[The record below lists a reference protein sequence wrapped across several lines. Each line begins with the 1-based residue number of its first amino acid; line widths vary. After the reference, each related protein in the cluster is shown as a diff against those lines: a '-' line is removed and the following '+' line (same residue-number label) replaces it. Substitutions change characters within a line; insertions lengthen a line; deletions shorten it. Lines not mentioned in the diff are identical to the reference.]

1 MESKVRDEV
10 KKTQEEIIGVIENI
24 EKVIE
29 GKRKVIEYILTALL
43 AEGHLLIEDV
53 PGVGKT
59 MLAKSLAK
67 SIDCKFKRI
76 QFTPDLLPSDI
87 TGVSVYSQK
96 TQDFNFR
103 EGVVFANI
111 ILADE
116 INRASPK
123 TQSSLLECMEEK
135 QVTVDGIT
143 YKLNIPFLIVATQNP
158 IEYEGTYP
166 LPEAQLDK
174 FIMHITM
181 GYPTHSDELVILE
194 KHGTHPAID
203 DISPVCTGED
213 VSRWIE
219 VTKTIFVNESI
230 KDYLVSIV
238 EQTRKN
244 DKLYLGSSPRG
255 SLGLLKTSKA
265 LALIRG
271 RDYVIPHDIKEMVTL
286 VLAHRIIL
294 TPEARMHGEN
304 AFDILNE
311 ILKKIPAP
319 EVE

>member
-1 MESKVRDEV
+1 METKISDAV
-10 KKTQEEIIGVIENI
+10 KKTREEIIKVIKNI

-29 GKRKVIEYILTALL
+29 GKRKVIEYVLTALL
-43 AEGHLLIEDV
+43 AEGHVLIEDV

-59 MLAKSLAK
+59 MLAKSLTK

-143 YKLNIPFLIVATQNP
+143 YKLNIPFLVVATQNP

-213 VSRWIE
+213 VNRWIE

-311 ILKKIPAP
+311 ILKKIPTP

>member
-1 MESKVRDEV
+1 MESRVRDKV
-10 KKTQEEIIGVIENI
+10 KKTQEEIIGVIKNI

-29 GKRKVIEYILTALL
+29 GKRKVIEYVLTALL
-43 AEGHLLIEDV
+43 AEGHVLIEDV

-59 MLAKSLAK
+59 MLAKSLTK

-143 YKLNIPFLIVATQNP
+143 YKLNIPFLVVATQNP

-166 LPEAQLDK
+166 LPEAQLDR

-219 VTKTIFVNESI
+219 VTKTIFVNENI

-271 RDYVIPHDIKEMVTL
+271 RDYVIPHDIKEIVTL

>member
-1 MESKVRDEV
+1 
-10 KKTQEEIIGVIENI
+10 
-24 EKVIE
+24 
-29 GKRKVIEYILTALL
+29 
-43 AEGHLLIEDV
+43 
-53 PGVGKT
+53 
-59 MLAKSLAK
+59 
-67 SIDCKFKRI
+67 
-76 QFTPDLLPSDI
+76 
-87 TGVSVYSQK
+87 
-96 TQDFNFR
+96 
-103 EGVVFANI
+103 
-111 ILADE
+111 
-116 INRASPK
+116 
-123 TQSSLLECMEEK
+123 QSSLLECMEEK

-311 ILKKIPAP
+311 ILKKIPTP

>member
-1 MESKVRDEV
+1 METKVRNDV
-10 KKTQEEIIGVIENI
+10 KKSQEEIIKVIENI

-29 GKRKVIEYILTALL
+29 GKRIVVEYILTALL
-43 AEGHLLIEDV
+43 AEGHVLIEDV

-67 SIDCKFKRI
+67 SIDCDFKRI

-87 TGVSVYSQK
+87 TGVSVYNQK
-96 TQDFNFR
+96 TQDFRFR

-143 YKLNIPFLIVATQNP
+143 HKLNIPFLVIATQNP

-174 FIMHITM
+174 FIMHLTI
-181 GYPTHSDELVILE
+181 GYPTHSDELMILE
-194 KHGTHPAID
+194 KHGINPAID
-203 DISPVCTGED
+203 NISSVCTGAD
-213 VSRWIE
+213 VNRWVEIA
-219 VTKTIFVNESI
+219 KTIFVNENI

-238 EQTRKN
+238 SQTRKS

-255 SLGLLKTSKA
+255 SLGLLKTSKT

-271 RDYVIPHDIKEMVTL
+271 RDYVIPHDIKEMVPL

-311 ILKKIPAP
+311 LLKKIPTP
-319 EVE
+319 EVK

>member
-1 MESKVRDEV
+1 M
-10 KKTQEEIIGVIENI
+10 
-24 EKVIE
+24 
-29 GKRKVIEYILTALL
+29 
-43 AEGHLLIEDV
+43 
-53 PGVGKT
+53 
-59 MLAKSLAK
+59 
-67 SIDCKFKRI
+67 
-76 QFTPDLLPSDI
+76 
-87 TGVSVYSQK
+87 
-96 TQDFNFR
+96 
-103 EGVVFANI
+103 VFANI

-213 VSRWIE
+213 VNRWIE

-311 ILKKIPAP
+311 ILKKIPTP

>member
-1 MESKVRDEV
+1 MESRVRDEV
-10 KKTQEEIIGVIENI
+10 KKTREEIIKVIKNI

-29 GKRKVIEYILTALL
+29 GKRKVIEYVLTALL
-43 AEGHLLIEDV
+43 AEGHVLIEDV

-67 SIDCKFKRI
+67 SIDCKLKRI

-213 VSRWIE
+213 VNRWIE

-265 LALIRG
+265 IALIRG

>member
-29 GKRKVIEYILTALL
+29 GKRKVIEYVLTALL
-43 AEGHLLIEDV
+43 AEGHVLIEDV

-311 ILKKIPAP
+311 ILKKIPTP

>member
-1 MESKVRDEV
+1 MELKVRDEV
-10 KKTQEEIIGVIENI
+10 KEAHDGITKVLKNI
-24 EKVIE
+24 ERVIE
-29 GKRKVIEYILTALL
+29 GKRKVIEYILTALV
-43 AEGHLLIEDV
+43 AEGHVLIEDI

-67 SIDCKFKRI
+67 SIDCDFKRI

-87 TGVSVYSQK
+87 TGVSVYNQK
-96 TQDFNFR
+96 TQDFSFR

-123 TQSSLLECMEEK
+123 TQSSLLECMEES

-143 YKLNIPFLIVATQNP
+143 HKLNKPFLIVATQNP

-174 FIMHITM
+174 FSILLTI

-194 KHGTHPAID
+194 KHGINPAIEN
-203 DISPVCTGED
+203 ISPVCIGED
-213 VSRWIE
+213 VSHWIE
-219 VTKTIFVNESI
+219 VAKTIFVDDSI

-238 EQTRKN
+238 NQTRKN

-255 SLGLLKTSKA
+255 SLGLLKTSRA

-271 RDYVIPHDIKEMVTL
+271 RDYVIPHDIKEMVPL
-286 VLAHRIIL
+286 VLAHRVIL

-304 AFDILNE
+304 AFNILNE

>member
-1 MESKVRDEV
+1 MESRVRDEV
-10 KKTQEEIIGVIENI
+10 KKTREEIIKVIKNI

-29 GKRKVIEYILTALL
+29 GKRKVIEYVLTALL
-43 AEGHLLIEDV
+43 AEGHVLIEDV

-67 SIDCKFKRI
+67 SIDCKLKRI

-143 YKLNIPFLIVATQNP
+143 YKLNIPFLVVATQNP

>member
-1 MESKVRDEV
+1 MESRVRNEI
-10 KKTQEEIIGVIENI
+10 KKTREEIIKVIKNI

-29 GKRKVIEYILTALL
+29 GKRKVIEYVLTALL

-59 MLAKSLAK
+59 MLAKSLTK
-67 SIDCKFKRI
+67 SIDCDFKRI

-96 TQDFNFR
+96 TQDFSFR
-103 EGVVFANI
+103 EGVIFANI

-143 YKLNIPFLIVATQNP
+143 HKLNMPFLVVATQNP

-174 FIMHITM
+174 FIMHLTI

-219 VTKTIFVNESI
+219 LTKTVFVNESI

-244 DKLYLGSSPRG
+244 GKLYLGSSPRG

-319 EVE
+319 EIE

>member
-1 MESKVRDEV
+1 MESRVRDKV
-10 KKTQEEIIGVIENI
+10 KKTREEIINVIENI

-29 GKRKVIEYILTALL
+29 GKRKVIEYVLTALL

-213 VSRWIE
+213 VNRWIE

-311 ILKKIPAP
+311 ILKKIPTP

>member
-1 MESKVRDEV
+1 METKISDAV
-10 KKTQEEIIGVIENI
+10 KKTQEEIIKVIKNI

-29 GKRKVIEYILTALL
+29 GKRKVIEYVLTALL
-43 AEGHLLIEDV
+43 AEGHVLIEDV

-67 SIDCKFKRI
+67 SIDCKLKRI

-143 YKLNIPFLIVATQNP
+143 YKLNIPFLVVATQNP

-174 FIMHITM
+174 FIIHITM

-213 VSRWIE
+213 VNRWIE

>member
-1 MESKVRDEV
+1 METKISDAV
-10 KKTQEEIIGVIENI
+10 KKTQEEIIKVIKNI

-29 GKRKVIEYILTALL
+29 GKRKVVEYVLTALL
-43 AEGHLLIEDV
+43 AEGHVLIEDV

-67 SIDCKFKRI
+67 SIDCKLKRI

-143 YKLNIPFLIVATQNP
+143 YKLNIPFLVVATQNP

-174 FIMHITM
+174 FIIHITM

-213 VSRWIE
+213 VNRWIE

>member
-203 DISPVCTGED
+203 DISPVCIGED

-311 ILKKIPAP
+311 ILKKIPTP

>member
-1 MESKVRDEV
+1 MESRVRDEV
-10 KKTQEEIIGVIENI
+10 KKTREEIIKVIKNI

-29 GKRKVIEYILTALL
+29 GKRKVIEYVLTALL
-43 AEGHLLIEDV
+43 AEGHVLIEDV

-67 SIDCKFKRI
+67 SIDCKLKRI

-143 YKLNIPFLIVATQNP
+143 YKLNRPFLVVATQNP

-213 VSRWIE
+213 VNRWIE

>member
-1 MESKVRDEV
+1 MESRVRDKV
-10 KKTQEEIIGVIENI
+10 KKTREEIINVIENI

-29 GKRKVIEYILTALL
+29 GKRKVIEYVLTALL

>member
-1 MESKVRDEV
+1 MESRVRDEV
-10 KKTQEEIIGVIENI
+10 KKTREEIIKVIKNI

-29 GKRKVIEYILTALL
+29 GKRKVIEYVLTALL

-213 VSRWIE
+213 VNRWIE

-311 ILKKIPAP
+311 ILKKIPTP

>member
-1 MESKVRDEV
+1 METKVRNDV
-10 KKTQEEIIGVIENI
+10 KKSQEEIIKVIENI

-29 GKRKVIEYILTALL
+29 GKRRVIEYILTALL
-43 AEGHLLIEDV
+43 AEGHVLIEDV

-67 SIDCKFKRI
+67 SIDCNFKRI

-87 TGVSVYSQK
+87 TGVSVYNQK
-96 TQDFNFR
+96 TQDFRFR

-143 YKLNIPFLIVATQNP
+143 YKLDIPFLIIATQNP

-174 FIMHITM
+174 FIMHLTI

-194 KHGTHPAID
+194 KHGINPAID
-203 DISPVCTGED
+203 NISPVCTGAD
-213 VSRWIE
+213 VNRWVE
-219 VTKTIFVNESI
+219 VAKTIFVNENI

-238 EQTRKN
+238 SQTRKN

-255 SLGLLKTSKA
+255 SLGLLKTSKT

-271 RDYVIPHDIKEMVTL
+271 RDYVIPHDIKEMVPL

-311 ILKKIPAP
+311 LLKKIPAP
-319 EVE
+319 EV

>member
-1 MESKVRDEV
+1 METKVRDDV
-10 KKTQEEIIGVIENI
+10 KKSQEELIKVIENI

-29 GKRKVIEYILTALL
+29 GKRRVIEYILTALL
-43 AEGHLLIEDV
+43 AEGHVLIEDV

-67 SIDCKFKRI
+67 SIDCDFKRI

-87 TGVSVYSQK
+87 TGVSVYNQK
-96 TQDFNFR
+96 TQDFRFR

-143 YKLNIPFLIVATQNP
+143 YKLDIPFLVVATQNP

-174 FIMHITM
+174 FIMHLTI

-194 KHGTHPAID
+194 KHGINPAID
-203 DISPVCTGED
+203 NISPVCTGAD
-213 VSRWIE
+213 VNRWVE
-219 VTKTIFVNESI
+219 VAKTIFVNENI

-238 EQTRKN
+238 SQTRKN

-255 SLGLLKTSKA
+255 SLGLLKTSKT

-271 RDYVIPHDIKEMVTL
+271 RDYVIPHDIKEMVPL

-311 ILKKIPAP
+311 LLKKIPAP
-319 EVE
+319 EV

>member
-1 MESKVRDEV
+1 MESRVRDEV
-10 KKTQEEIIGVIENI
+10 KKTREEIIKVIKNI

-29 GKRKVIEYILTALL
+29 GKRKVIEYVLTAFL

-59 MLAKSLAK
+59 MLAKSLTK
-67 SIDCKFKRI
+67 SIDCDFKRI

-103 EGVVFANI
+103 EGVIFANI

-143 YKLNIPFLIVATQNP
+143 YKLNIPFLVVATQNP

-213 VSRWIE
+213 VNRWIE

>member
-1 MESKVRDEV
+1 MESRVRDKV
-10 KKTQEEIIGVIENI
+10 KKTREEIINVIENI

-311 ILKKIPAP
+311 ILKKIPTP

>member
-1 MESKVRDEV
+1 METKIRNDV
-10 KKTQEEIIGVIENI
+10 KKSQEEIIKVIENI

-29 GKRKVIEYILTALL
+29 GKRRVIEYILTALL
-43 AEGHLLIEDV
+43 AEGHVLIEDV

-59 MLAKSLAK
+59 MLAKSLTK
-67 SIDCKFKRI
+67 SIDCDFKRI

-87 TGVSVYSQK
+87 TGVSVYNQK
-96 TQDFNFR
+96 TQDFRFR

-143 YKLNIPFLIVATQNP
+143 YKLDIPFLVVATQNP

-174 FIMHITM
+174 FIMHLTI

-194 KHGTHPAID
+194 KHGINPAID
-203 DISPVCTGED
+203 NISPVCTGAD
-213 VSRWIE
+213 VNRWVE
-219 VTKTIFVNESI
+219 VAKTIFVNENI

-238 EQTRKN
+238 SQTRKN

-255 SLGLLKTSKA
+255 SLGLLKTSKT

-271 RDYVIPHDIKEMVTL
+271 RDYVIPHDIKEMVPL

-311 ILKKIPAP
+311 LLKKIPAP
-319 EVE
+319 EV

>member
-1 MESKVRDEV
+1 MESRVRDEV
-10 KKTQEEIIGVIENI
+10 KKTREEIIKVIKNI

-29 GKRKVIEYILTALL
+29 GKRKVIEYVLTALL

-213 VSRWIE
+213 VNRWIE

>member
-29 GKRKVIEYILTALL
+29 GKRKVIEYVLTALL
-43 AEGHLLIEDV
+43 AEGHVLIEDV

-271 RDYVIPHDIKEMVTL
+271 RDYVIP
-286 VLAHRIIL
+286 
-294 TPEARMHGEN
+294 
-304 AFDILNE
+304 
-311 ILKKIPAP
+311 
-319 EVE
+319 

>member
-1 MESKVRDEV
+1 METKVRDDI
-10 KKTQEEIIGVIENI
+10 KKSQEEIIKVIENI

-29 GKRKVIEYILTALL
+29 GKRRVIEYILTALL
-43 AEGHLLIEDV
+43 AEGHVLIEDV

-67 SIDCKFKRI
+67 SIDCDFKRI

-87 TGVSVYSQK
+87 TGVSVYNQK
-96 TQDFNFR
+96 TQDFRFR
-103 EGVVFANI
+103 EGVVFTNI

-143 YKLNIPFLIVATQNP
+143 YKLDIPFLVVATQNP

-174 FIMHITM
+174 FIMHLTI

-194 KHGTHPAID
+194 KHGINPAID
-203 DISPVCTGED
+203 NISPVCTGAD
-213 VSRWIE
+213 VNRWVE
-219 VTKTIFVNESI
+219 VAKTIFVNENI

-238 EQTRKN
+238 SQTRKN

-255 SLGLLKTSKA
+255 SLGLLKTSKT

-271 RDYVIPHDIKEMVTL
+271 RDYVIPHDIKEMVPL

-311 ILKKIPAP
+311 LLKKIPAP
-319 EVE
+319 EVK

>member
-1 MESKVRDEV
+1 METKIRNDV
-10 KKTQEEIIGVIENI
+10 KKSQEEIIKVIENI

-29 GKRKVIEYILTALL
+29 GKRRVIEYILTALL
-43 AEGHLLIEDV
+43 AEGHVLIEDV

-67 SIDCKFKRI
+67 SIDCDFKRI

-87 TGVSVYSQK
+87 TGVSVYNQK
-96 TQDFNFR
+96 TQDFRFR

-143 YKLNIPFLIVATQNP
+143 YKLDIPFLVVATQNP

-174 FIMHITM
+174 FIMHLTI

-194 KHGTHPAID
+194 KHGINPAID
-203 DISPVCTGED
+203 NISPVCTGAD
-213 VSRWIE
+213 VNRWVE
-219 VTKTIFVNESI
+219 VAKTIFVNENI

-238 EQTRKN
+238 SQTRKN

-255 SLGLLKTSKA
+255 SLGLLKTSKT

-271 RDYVIPHDIKEMVTL
+271 RDYVIPHDIKEMVPL

-311 ILKKIPAP
+311 LLKKIPAP
-319 EVE
+319 EV

>member
-29 GKRKVIEYILTALL
+29 GKRKVIEYVLTALL

-311 ILKKIPAP
+311 ILKKIPTP

>member
-311 ILKKIPAP
+311 ILKKIPTP

>member
-1 MESKVRDEV
+1 MESKVRDKV
-10 KKTQEEIIGVIENI
+10 KKTREEIINVIENI

-29 GKRKVIEYILTALL
+29 GKRKVIEYVLTALL

>member
-1 MESKVRDEV
+1 METKVRDDV
-10 KKTQEEIIGVIENI
+10 KKSQEEIIEVIENI

-29 GKRKVIEYILTALL
+29 GKRRVIEYILTALL
-43 AEGHLLIEDV
+43 AEGHVLIEDV

-59 MLAKSLAK
+59 MLAKSLTK
-67 SIDCKFKRI
+67 SIDCNFKRI

-87 TGVSVYSQK
+87 TGVSVYNQK
-96 TQDFNFR
+96 TQDFRFR

-143 YKLNIPFLIVATQNP
+143 YKLDIPFLVVATQNP

-174 FIMHITM
+174 FIMHLTI

-194 KHGTHPAID
+194 KHGINPAID
-203 DISPVCTGED
+203 NISPVCTGAD
-213 VSRWIE
+213 VNRWVE
-219 VTKTIFVNESI
+219 VAKTIFVNENI

-238 EQTRKN
+238 SQTRKN

-255 SLGLLKTSKA
+255 SLGLLKTSKT

-271 RDYVIPHDIKEMVTL
+271 RDYVIPHDIKEMVPL

-311 ILKKIPAP
+311 LLKKIPAP
-319 EVE
+319 EV

>member
-1 MESKVRDEV
+1 MESRVRDKV
-10 KKTQEEIIGVIENI
+10 KKTREEIINVIENI

-29 GKRKVIEYILTALL
+29 GKRKVIEYVLTALL

-311 ILKKIPAP
+311 ILKKIPTP

>member
-1 MESKVRDEV
+1 METKVRDDV
-10 KKTQEEIIGVIENI
+10 KKSQEEIIKVIENI

-29 GKRKVIEYILTALL
+29 GKRRVIEYILTALL
-43 AEGHLLIEDV
+43 AEGHVLIEDV

-67 SIDCKFKRI
+67 SIDCDFKRI

-87 TGVSVYSQK
+87 TGVSVYNQK
-96 TQDFNFR
+96 TQDFRFR

-143 YKLNIPFLIVATQNP
+143 YKLDIPFLVVATQNP

-174 FIMHITM
+174 FIMHLTI

-194 KHGTHPAID
+194 KHGINPAID
-203 DISPVCTGED
+203 NISPVCTGAD
-213 VSRWIE
+213 VNRWVE
-219 VTKTIFVNESI
+219 VAKTIFVNENI

-238 EQTRKN
+238 SQTRKN

-255 SLGLLKTSKA
+255 SLGLLKTSKT

-271 RDYVIPHDIKEMVTL
+271 RDYVIPHDIKEMVPL

-311 ILKKIPAP
+311 LLKKIPAP
-319 EVE
+319 EVK

>member
-1 MESKVRDEV
+1 MESRVRDKV
-10 KKTQEEIIGVIENI
+10 KKTREEIINVIENI

-43 AEGHLLIEDV
+43 AEGHVLIEDV

-59 MLAKSLAK
+59 MLAKSLTK

-135 QVTVDGIT
+135 QVTVDSIT

-304 AFDILNE
+304 AFDVLNE